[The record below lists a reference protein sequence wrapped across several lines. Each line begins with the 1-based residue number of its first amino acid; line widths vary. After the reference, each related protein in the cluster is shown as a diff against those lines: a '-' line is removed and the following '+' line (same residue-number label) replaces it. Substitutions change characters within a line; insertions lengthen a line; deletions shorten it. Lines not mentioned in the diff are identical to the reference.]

1 MISFKWGAEP
11 ISLLPERAV
20 LLPRRRT
27 LVIADPHFGK
37 AAAFRQ
43 AGIPIPHGTTKA
55 NLERLSSVLTRTAAE
70 RLVVLGD
77 FFHAAEGCDEQT
89 FAKIEAWRGEHRQL
103 EVLLVRGNHDRASGD
118 PPEVWGIRCV
128 APPMVDDGLAYSH
141 LPEPMEDMRVL
152 AGHIHPA
159 VRLRDPCGG
168 SFLRAA
174 CFWFQPRLAV
184 LPAFGSFTGTYTVSP
199 QPKDRVFVVGDG
211 AVVEVTRRR
220 RARAR

>member
-20 LLPRRRT
+20 LLPRRST

-43 AGIPIPHGTTKA
+43 AGIPIPHGTTTA
-55 NLERLSSVLTRTAAE
+55 DLGRLSGVLAATAAE
-70 RLVVLGD
+70 RLIVLGD
-77 FFHAAEGCDEQT
+77 FFHAAEGCDEGT
-89 FAKIEAWRGEHRQL
+89 LAKIETWRRAHGQL
-103 EVLLVRGNHDRASGD
+103 DVMLVRGNHDHASGD
-118 PPEVWGIRCV
+118 PPAGWSIRCV
-128 APPMVDDGLAYSH
+128 PPPMVEDGLAYSH
-141 LPEPMEDMRVL
+141 LPEPAEKARVL

-159 VRLRDPCGG
+159 VTLHDPCGQY
-168 SFLRAA
+168 LRAA
-174 CFWFQPRLAV
+174 CFWFRPRLAV

-199 QPKDRVFVVGDG
+199 EPKDRVFVVGEG
-211 AVVEVTRRR
+211 AVVEITRRR